1 MQTIPLAVI
10 ANRWVEAIKDND
22 RINEFCQAKYG
33 KDLSIF
39 VGYDDA
45 GAPSRRIA
53 HALLSLWIVSPK
65 GLRIPIRIRSN
76 SYGVYIGRKRSVMA
90 VSLPIQGPLKPMNLA
105 SYSLNVLWPSTLI
118 IQSLTLTMKRIMYRG
133 ALCIQERPHSQ

>member
-22 RINEFCQAKYG
+22 HINEFCKAKYG

-45 GAPSRRIA
+45 GLPSKRIA
-53 HALLSLWIVSPK
+53 HAL
-65 GLRIPIRIRSN
+65 
-76 SYGVYIGRKRSVMA
+76 
-90 VSLPIQGPLKPMNLA
+90 
-105 SYSLNVLWPSTLI
+105 
-118 IQSLTLTMKRIMYRG
+118 
-133 ALCIQERPHSQ
+133 

>member
-22 RINEFCQAKYG
+22 RINEFCKTKYG

-53 HALLSLWIVSPK
+53 RAL
-65 GLRIPIRIRSN
+65 
-76 SYGVYIGRKRSVMA
+76 
-90 VSLPIQGPLKPMNLA
+90 
-105 SYSLNVLWPSTLI
+105 
-118 IQSLTLTMKRIMYRG
+118 
-133 ALCIQERPHSQ
+133 

>member
-45 GAPSRRIA
+45 GAP
-53 HALLSLWIVSPK
+53 LEEDCPCVIVR
-65 GLRIPIRIRSN
+65 GTCGFLF
-76 SYGVYIGRKRSVMA
+76 VYTPTRMGCTSEG
-90 VSLPIQGPLKPMNLA
+90 S
-105 SYSLNVLWPSTLI
+105 
-118 IQSLTLTMKRIMYRG
+118 G
-133 ALCIQERPHSQ
+133 A